1 MKRRA
6 ASTVTSLGFSVVALV
21 IFAVFII
28 AFFPTLSSTY
38 SLFASETNENKAPI
52 EFYNRLIEELNKE
65 TAGTELLFTT
75 NDNFVLVGFGKEQS
89 SYSGRCGSAYFSELK
104 KPLKCEGKGCLCLCD
119 VKLITNEMCNTPED
133 ICTVFEQNVMDSK
146 SECNILVLS
155 TETIA
160 NLDVKKDNLN
170 IDINVLSSKKLSS

>member
-1 MKRRA
+1 M
-6 ASTVTSLGFSVVALV
+6 
-21 IFAVFII
+21 FII

-133 ICTVFEQNVMDSK
+133 ICTAFEQNVMDSK